1 MEKVGNA
8 SITHYCYCHPQHNRL
23 KVDDRRPRLSSS
35 SSLVV
40 VPLLPICSYLLGCA
54 PLSLCEF
61 PVVESVMDDFLWKFG
76 GTDNYNS
83 LLKIIFLCFSFE
95 RFPLAYFG
103 ANFVSKYYFYRLN
116 PLVDD
121 SRSLCN

>member
-1 MEKVGNA
+1 MTG
-8 SITHYCYCHPQHNRL
+8 
-23 KVDDRRPRLSSS
+23 DRAYPPPLLSSS
-35 SSLVV
+35 PYYLFVA
-40 VPLLPICSYLLGCA
+40 ICWAVL
-54 PLSLCEF
+54 LSLCEF